1 MNSNVNRPCQRRL
14 SGGGLTLIAQW
25 PIGVE
30 PVVGHPDICLWRAS
44 ERPSTKPQAL
54 NFEEAST
61 SLPSDPRGNPRSN
74 KPLLIVAVETRRLPY
89 HLVRLS
95 GIPVSGPED
104 DVEGR
109 HEAHLRAQLPTRR
122 QPEGVDVH

>member
-1 MNSNVNRPCQRRL
+1 MRSTCGWREGVLTSRSSATRMTPFVIARALRRRRCYERACRPLCGLQAGAASREDEDRL
-14 SGGGLTLIAQW
+14 LQGC
-25 PIGVE
+25 E
-30 PVVGHPDICLWRAS
+30 P
-44 ERPSTKPQAL
+44 
-54 NFEEAST
+54 
-61 SLPSDPRGNPRSN
+61 
-74 KPLLIVAVETRRLPY
+74 TRRLPY

-109 HEAHLRAQLPTRR
+109 HEAYLRAQLPTRR